1 MLALLNQ
8 LAVSFDLPIL
18 DWIQAHLQCGFLDA
32 VMPIVT
38 LFGEGGIFWIAW
50 AVLMLVFP
58 KTRKTGIAMAIA
70 LVMGVLICNVTL
82 KPLVARPR
90 PYDFQYENFGIT
102 IKLLI
107 DAQHDY
113 SFPSGHTIASFEA
126 AIPLM
131 IYDKRMG
138 IPAMVIAVLV
148 TAVPVRPLPDRRDL
162 LHHRRNRLCLHRKR
176 AGRKNCPAPSR
187 TGEREIREL
196 SFLEAYP
203 DWVCFLSLFA
213 LASGE
218 KNRYNDKKGAG

>member
-70 LVMGVLICNVTL
+70 LIMGVLICNVTL
-82 KPLVARPR
+82 KPLIGRPR
-90 PYDFQYENFGIT
+90 PYDYQLEHFGVT

-126 AIPLM
+126 AVALLLN
-131 IYDKRMG
+131 DKRMG

-148 TAVPVRPLPDRRDL
+148 TFSRLYLYVHYPTDVLVSVVLGILFGILGNLIVNAV
-162 LHHRRNRLCLHRKR
+162 
-176 AGRKNCPAPSR
+176 
-187 TGEREIREL
+187 
-196 SFLEAYP
+196 Y
-203 DWVCFLSLFA
+203 
-213 LASGE
+213 
-218 KNRYNDKKGAG
+218 KKFVYKGKYIEE